1 MAYYEMYF
9 LWNENENPY
18 EYSKESLVGS
28 VVKKKKKKAHN
39 YLPMQEK
46 QVWSLGGEDLLEE
59 VMATHSSIL
68 A

>member
-1 MAYYEMYF
+1 MKMKIPMIF
-9 LWNENENPY
+9 IGFSGWLSGKNKTKQNKTN
-18 EYSKESLVGS
+18 K
-28 VVKKKKKKAHN
+28 HN

-46 QVWSLGGEDLLEE
+46 QVWSLGGEDTLED